1 MKKYK
6 IVKSHHLTALEK
18 KLISTSIENDL
29 QDVQTKQ
36 KRLAIICKDNEGNI
50 KANLYSYEIGI
61 GIGAKKYWKQTEIIF
76 KINNFYD
83 YFQVEFTKLKSRPP
97 LCVNIEKILVSDNLT
112 RDR

>member
-18 KLISTSIENDL
+18 KLISTSVENDL

-36 KRLAIICKDNEGNI
+36 KRLNIICEDAEGNI

-61 GIGAKKYWKQTEIIF
+61 GIGAKKSWKRSEIIF
-76 KINNFYD
+76 KIN
-83 YFQVEFTKLKSRPP
+83 K
-97 LCVNIEKILVSDNLT
+97 
-112 RDR
+112 

>member
-18 KLISTSIENDL
+18 KLISTSIENNL

-36 KRLAIICKDNEGNI
+36 KRLVIICEDNEGNV

-61 GIGAKKYWKQTEIIF
+61 GAKKSWKQSEIIF
-76 KINNFYD
+76 NYNK
-83 YFQVEFTKLKSRPP
+83 
-97 LCVNIEKILVSDNLT
+97 
-112 RDR
+112 

>member
-36 KRLAIICKDNEGNI
+36 KRLVIICKDNEGNI
-50 KANLYSYEIGI
+50 KANLYSYEEGI

-76 KINNFYD
+76 KLN
-83 YFQVEFTKLKSRPP
+83 K
-97 LCVNIEKILVSDNLT
+97 
-112 RDR
+112 

>member
-18 KLISTSIENDL
+18 KLISTSIENNL

-36 KRLAIICKDNEGNI
+36 KRLNVICEDAEGNI

-61 GIGAKKYWKQTEIIF
+61 GIGAKKYWKQSEIIF
-76 KINNFYD
+76 KLN
-83 YFQVEFTKLKSRPP
+83 K
-97 LCVNIEKILVSDNLT
+97 
-112 RDR
+112 

>member
-18 KLISTSIENDL
+18 KLISTSIENNL

-36 KRLAIICKDNEGNI
+36 KRLNVICEDAEGNI

-61 GIGAKKYWKQTEIIF
+61 GAKKYWKQSEIIF
-76 KINNFYD
+76 KIN
-83 YFQVEFTKLKSRPP
+83 K
-97 LCVNIEKILVSDNLT
+97 
-112 RDR
+112 

>member
-18 KLISTSIENDL
+18 KLITTSIDNNL

-36 KRLAIICKDNEGNI
+36 KRLNVICEDAEGNI

-61 GIGAKKYWKQTEIIF
+61 GIGAKKYWKQSEIIF
-76 KINNFYD
+76 KIN
-83 YFQVEFTKLKSRPP
+83 K
-97 LCVNIEKILVSDNLT
+97 
-112 RDR
+112 